1 MKTRILV
8 ILSLLVG
15 IGAVLHAVAPP
26 IIFGMKPDMLLAMM
40 FLGIILFPQIKYV
53 MLLSLVTGAVSAL
66 TTTFPM
72 GQLANMIEKPI
83 TALVFLGL
91 FLVVKNSVSGNIAAP
106 VLTAIGTIVSGS
118 LFISIGLFVLGAAIP
133 GQGFITLFIGVVL
146 PTVAFNTI
154 LMVVIYPVIQAIMK
168 RSEPIPVS

>member
-1 MKTRILV
+1 MKTRVLV

-40 FLGIILFPQIKYV
+40 FVGIMLFPHVQYV
-53 MLLSLVTGAVSAL
+53 LVLSFVTGAISAL

-72 GQLANMIEKPI
+72 GQIANLIEKPL
-83 TALVFLGL
+83 TAFIFLGL
-91 FLVVKNSVSGNIAAP
+91 FLLVKNHVKPTIAAP
-106 VLTAIGTIVSGS
+106 VLTAIGTVVSGT

-146 PTVAFNTI
+146 PTVLFNTI
-154 LMVVIYPVIQAIMK
+154 IMVVIYPVIQTIMN
-168 RSEPIPVS
+168 RTQPIPLV

>member
-1 MKTRILV
+1 MNTRVLV

-40 FLGIILFPQIKYV
+40 FLGIILFPQLKYV
-53 MLLSLVTGAVSAL
+53 VLLSIVTGAVSAL

-83 TALVFLGL
+83 TALLFLGL
-91 FLVVKNSVSGNIAAP
+91 FLLVRNSVNGNIVAP
-106 VLTAIGTIVSGS
+106 VLTAIGTVISGS
-118 LFISIGLFVLGAAIP
+118 VFISVGLFILGAVIP
-133 GQGFITLFIGVVL
+133 GEGFITLFIGVVL

-154 LMVVIYPVIQAIMK
+154 LMVIIYPVIQAIMK
-168 RSEPIPVS
+168 RSEPIPIS

>member
-1 MKTRILV
+1 MNTRILV

-53 MLLSLVTGAVSAL
+53 MLLSLVTGAISAL

-72 GQLANMIEKPI
+72 GQIANMIEKPL
-83 TALVFLGL
+83 TALLFLGL
-91 FLVVKNSVSGNIAAP
+91 FLLVRENVKATILAP
-106 VLTAIGTIVSGS
+106 VLTAIGTIISGS
-118 LFISIGLFVLGAAIP
+118 LFISIGLFILGAAIP
-133 GQGFITLFIGVVL
+133 GQGFFTLFIGVVL

-154 LMVVIYPVIQAIMK
+154 LMVVIYPVIQTIIK
-168 RSEPIPVS
+168 RAQPIPVA